1 MNGIGSAAEV
11 RVWEK
16 VKSKGKDALTVQSAK
31 AVTQLLPNVKTM
43 LIKEDEIKST
53 MTEEDPWKETTD
65 VHGIK
70 KYTSQANA
78 GVFKMSPPLYWYYS
92 CWQSTNIHPSHY
104 IHFMLIWM
112 ADFLNLLL
120 VFNKTFMYKLFRHP
134 LLHLDYH
141 TVLLITVTGFW
152 TCTFLAHPEQFH
164 LIIDHVNKT
173 CLYKCSSHSGDYPTL
188 RHNVQFKISFLH

>member
-1 MNGIGSAAEV
+1 MAKVVNGIGSAAEV

-31 AVTQLLPNVKTM
+31 ALTQLLPNVKTM

-78 GVFKMSPPLYWYYS
+78 VFKMSPPLYWYYS
-92 CWQSTNIHPSHY
+92 CGQSTNIHPSHY
-104 IHFMLIWM
+104 IHLMLILM

-134 LLHLDYH
+134 LLDLDYQ
-141 TVLLITVTGFW
+141 TVLLITVTGF
-152 TCTFLAHPEQFH
+152 
-164 LIIDHVNKT
+164 
-173 CLYKCSSHSGDYPTL
+173 
-188 RHNVQFKISFLH
+188 